1 MLPDKDEYEVLKY
14 QLLHD
19 DEKAFK
25 NFFIRSFPPLVRFA
39 YAYVKSKE
47 SAEEIASDVLLNIW
61 QRRKSLDKIN
71 DLKPYLYI
79 STKNAALNYLR
90 KEKRLTTLDI
100 DSPSIWLKADD
111 ITPEQLAISKELFQ
125 KIKTAVAAL
134 PPRCQMI
141 YKLVK
146 EDGLK
151 YKDVAAILN
160 LSVKTVEVQMGIAFK
175 KLNEAIKENFDNE

>member
-1 MLPDKDEYEVLKY
+1 MLQDKDEFEILKY

-19 DEKAFK
+19 DEDAFK
-25 NFFIRSFPPLVRFA
+25 QFFINNFPPLVRFA

-61 QRRKSLDKIN
+61 QRRRNLDTIN
-71 DLKPYLYI
+71 NLKLYLYI
-79 STKNAALNYLR
+79 SAKNRALNYLK
-90 KEKRLTTLDI
+90 KEKRLTTVDM
-100 DSPSIWLKADD
+100 DESSIWLKADD
-111 ITPEQLAISKELFQ
+111 ATPEQLAISKEMFQ
-125 KIKTAVAAL
+125 KIRAAITEL

-160 LSVKTVEVQMGIAFK
+160 LSIKTVEAQMGIAFK
-175 KLNEAIKENFDNE
+175 KLSEAVGKLDDR